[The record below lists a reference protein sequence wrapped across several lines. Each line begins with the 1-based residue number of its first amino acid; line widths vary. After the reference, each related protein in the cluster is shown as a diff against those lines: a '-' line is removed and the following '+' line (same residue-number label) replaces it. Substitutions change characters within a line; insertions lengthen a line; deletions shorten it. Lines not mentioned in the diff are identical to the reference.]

1 MGRTK
6 SRKLPVDVLKIIACF
21 CVLLLHTCPPE
32 NHWFAQQPLYLLG
45 VFGIPLFF
53 MVNGYLL
60 YSKELNCKYMS
71 KKIVH
76 NVRLVLCWSIP
87 LTMLVSIK
95 NFRGGVEL
103 IYGIVQGRGLL
114 FHFWFLFALVIIHAI
129 VFLLNL
135 ICQKFRKKAIQE
147 VLSGKT
153 LAFTIASIFAVHVVN
168 VLIYN
173 NYSLTIREIVI
184 PPLRVITNLGYFFL
198 GMHLAKHRFKKDGLM
213 SAVLIFVF
221 FLSAISV
228 ILLDNYVYSFTWA
241 SNYYNTL
248 VVITGSISL
257 FVALLKLNLKREKTI
272 EMFVQFTMPIYI
284 LHPFLIKVIGGIFRV
299 NGMYYSAL
307 CFLAVIIGVPII
319 TLIFRKVRLSFLI
332 D

>member
-95 NFRGGVEL
+95 NFRGVSTN
-103 IYGIVQGRGLL
+103 I
-114 FHFWFLFALVIIHAI
+114 WNCA
-129 VFLLNL
+129 
-135 ICQKFRKKAIQE
+135 RKR
-147 VLSGKT
+147 
-153 LAFTIASIFAVHVVN
+153 
-168 VLIYN
+168 
-173 NYSLTIREIVI
+173 LTV
-184 PPLRVITNLGYFFL
+184 
-198 GMHLAKHRFKKDGLM
+198 
-213 SAVLIFVF
+213 
-221 FLSAISV
+221 
-228 ILLDNYVYSFTWA
+228 
-241 SNYYNTL
+241 
-248 VVITGSISL
+248 
-257 FVALLKLNLKREKTI
+257 
-272 EMFVQFTMPIYI
+272 
-284 LHPFLIKVIGGIFRV
+284 PFLVFIRTGNYPCNCFSAEPYLPKV
-299 NGMYYSAL
+299 
-307 CFLAVIIGVPII
+307 
-319 TLIFRKVRLSFLI
+319 
-332 D
+332 